1 MASCGTHSSDGPT
14 EHARFRSGKVAPRL
28 RLSRRLALSVAEFL
42 HPSTTRRLVNGPS
55 ARPSAG
61 CTLVRALSRSRLPF
75 YPREQMA
82 LESGSGRAHRGVKVS
97 LCTFVGRRPLVL
109 YVSIYGLSFDTA
121 CQYVLGNVFVSRVIS
136 RSASC
141 MRCASERI
149 FLDALPVVCS
159 SMAKHFHLRSRP
171 QRTRTRTRDETEPPR
186 RSASLTSMGA
196 NSLSFLK
203 LAALCALLASCAGL
217 SAPLGE
223 HENKVNTTY
232 VLTAVENRS
241 KR

>member
-121 CQYVLGNVFVSRVIS
+121 CQYVLGLSLDLHRACAALRNAYSW
-136 RSASC
+136 
-141 MRCASERI
+141 MRCQLSVAPWRNISI
-149 FLDALPVVCS
+149 FDLD
-159 SMAKHFHLRSRP
+159 LREPGPGRETRP
-171 QRTRTRTRDETEPPR
+171 SLHVAQRRSPQWVRTRC
-186 RSASLTSMGA
+186 RS
-196 NSLSFLK
+196 
-203 LAALCALLASCAGL
+203 
-217 SAPLGE
+217 
-223 HENKVNTTY
+223 
-232 VLTAVENRS
+232 
-241 KR
+241 